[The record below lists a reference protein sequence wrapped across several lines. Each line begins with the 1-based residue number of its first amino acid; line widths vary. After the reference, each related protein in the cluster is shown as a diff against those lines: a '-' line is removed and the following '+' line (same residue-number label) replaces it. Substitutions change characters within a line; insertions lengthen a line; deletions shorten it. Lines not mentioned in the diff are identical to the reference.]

1 MGGRARSTRGSPPA
15 PHWQKRGPAVGGL
28 MDTTHSKDGTR
39 IALDRTSEA
48 PALIHVAPTTT

>member
-1 MGGRARSTRGSPPA
+1 
-15 PHWQKRGPAVGGL
+15 